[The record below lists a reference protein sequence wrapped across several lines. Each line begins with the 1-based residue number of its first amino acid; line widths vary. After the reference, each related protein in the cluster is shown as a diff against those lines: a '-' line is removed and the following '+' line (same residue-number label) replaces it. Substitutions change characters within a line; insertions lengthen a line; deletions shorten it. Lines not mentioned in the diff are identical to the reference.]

1 MSSPARGQE
10 RLMEVIL
17 APLVSEKSS
26 NAAERYSQVVFRV
39 RLDAKKHEI
48 KRAVEQLFEVEV
60 EGVSVARMPGKRKRF
75 GLQTGRRPPWKK
87 AYVRL
92 APGHDIDFIGAE

>member
-1 MSSPARGQE
+1 
-10 RLMEVIL
+10 MEVIL

-26 NAAERYSQVVFRV
+26 NAAERDHQVVFRV
-39 RLDAKKHEI
+39 RRDAKKHEI
-48 KRAVEQLFEVEV
+48 RRAVEQLFNVEV
-60 EGVSVARMPGKRKRF
+60 DNVSVARMPGKRKRF
-75 GLQTGRRPPWKK
+75 GLQIGHRPAWKK

>member
-10 RLMEVIL
+10 RLMEIIL

-26 NAAERYSQVVFRV
+26 NAAERDHQVVFRV
-39 RLDAKKHEI
+39 RLDAKKREI
-48 KRAVEQLFEVEV
+48 KRAVEQLFDVEV
-60 EGVSVARMPGKRKRF
+60 DSVSVARMPGKRKRF
-75 GLQTGRRPPWKK
+75 GLQMGQRSAWKK

-92 APGHDIDFIGAE
+92 AEGHDIEFLGAE